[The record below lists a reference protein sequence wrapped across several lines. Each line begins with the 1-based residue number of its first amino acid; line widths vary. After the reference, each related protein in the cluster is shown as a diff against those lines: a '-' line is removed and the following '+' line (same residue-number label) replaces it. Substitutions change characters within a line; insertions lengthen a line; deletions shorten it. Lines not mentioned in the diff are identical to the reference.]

1 MRLLGICAGM
11 RLSFRLFIPRMISRP
26 RPEEK
31 HVHLVARLPQHGTGM
46 CLEDE
51 LAEAGCA
58 ALLGRF
64 RRVAAAGGAA
74 LLGRFRG
81 VAAAGG
87 AALLGRVRGVAA
99 EGRFRIGARDGFF
112 LSFARDRRTAAR
124 ILRRSSAAE
133 SLASNFA

>member
-1 MRLLGICAGM
+1 
-11 RLSFRLFIPRMISRP
+11 MISRP

-31 HVHLVARLPQHGTGM
+31 HVHLAARLPQHGTGM

-51 LAEAGCA
+51 LAEAG
-58 ALLGRF
+58 
-64 RRVAAAGGAA
+64 GAA

-81 VAAAGG
+81 VAA
-87 AALLGRVRGVAA
+87 
-99 EGRFRIGARDGFF
+99 EGRFRIGASDGFF

-124 ILRRSSAAE
+124 ILRRSSAGG

>member
-1 MRLLGICAGM
+1 M

-31 HVHLVARLPQHGTGM
+31 HVHLAARLPQHGTGV

-51 LAEAGCA
+51 LAE
-58 ALLGRF
+58 
-64 RRVAAAGGAA
+64 AGGAA

-99 EGRFRIGARDGFF
+99 ESRFRIGARDGFF

-124 ILRRSSAAE
+124 ILRRSSAGE